1 MTGFSKILI
10 ANRGEIA
17 CRIIRTARVLGYQ
30 TVAVYSDADRLSP
43 HLEQADEAVHIGG
56 SAAADSYLNVE
67 ALLEAARKTGADAV
81 HPGYGFLS
89 ENASFARSV
98 VDHGLVF
105 IGPSADA
112 MEAMG
117 DKARAKRRMMA
128 AGVPMVQGF
137 EIVAGGQ
144 NNPRVKD
151 MLVDIK
157 TEIEGG
163 SALNEALGKYPVQFD
178 ELYRNLVRAGESAGV
193 LDTVLDTIA
202 NYQENIEAIKG
213 KIKKAMFYPAMVL
226 SVAVIVSAI
235 LLIFVIPQFET
246 VFKNFGA
253 DLPAFTMM
261 LVNLSRFM
269 VQWWWMILLIFVGS
283 IVGLVMLY
291 KRSDKFAH
299 LVGRLLLKIPVVGE
313 ILRQS
318 AMARFARTLGVTF
331 RAGVPLVEA
340 LDSVAGATGSVVYND
355 AVKRIREDVAVGHQ
369 LQLAIRQTQLFPNMV
384 VQMVSIGEE
393 SGALDAMLFKIAE
406 FYEQEVNNAVDALAS
421 LLEPFIMVIIG
432 IIVGGMVI
440 GMYLPIF
447 KLGSVVG

>member
-1 MTGFSKILI
+1 MATTT
-10 ANRGEIA
+10 A
-17 CRIIRTARVLGYQ
+17 TARAGVK
-30 TVAVYSDADRLSP
+30 T
-43 HLEQADEAVHIGG
+43 
-56 SAAADSYLNVE
+56 NV
-67 ALLEAARKTGADAV
+67 GQ
-81 HPGYGFLS
+81 
-89 ENASFARSV
+89 
-98 VDHGLVF
+98 
-105 IGPSADA
+105 
-112 MEAMG
+112 
-117 DKARAKRRMMA
+117 ARAKVSQMETFVWVGLDKRGTRMKGEYTTKSAALVKAELRRQGINPQSVKPKAKPLFGKAGKSIKPRDISVFSRQLATMMA

-151 MLVDIK
+151 MLIDIK

-235 LLIFVIPQFET
+235 LLIFVIPQFEA

-253 DLPAFTMM
+253 DLPAFTQM

-269 VQWWWMILLIFVGS
+269 VQWWWLMLLVFVGG
-283 IVGLVMLY
+283 IVGIVMLY
-291 KRSDKFAH
+291 KRSEKFAH
-299 LVGRLLLKIPVVGE
+299 LVGRGLLKIPVVGE

-340 LDSVAGATGSVVYND
+340 LDSVAGATGSVVYNE

-369 LQLAIRQTQLFPNMV
+369 LQLAIRQTGLFPNMV

-447 KLGSVVG
+447 KLGAVVG